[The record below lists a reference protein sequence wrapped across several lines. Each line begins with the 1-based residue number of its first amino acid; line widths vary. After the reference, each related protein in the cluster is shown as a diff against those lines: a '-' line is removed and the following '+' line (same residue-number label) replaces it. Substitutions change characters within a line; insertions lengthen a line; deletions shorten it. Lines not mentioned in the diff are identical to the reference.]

1 MSSKKIIGRKEKIS
15 FLDWGITNISAKIDT
30 GAYTSSIHCDY
41 AEERIENGSKVLY
54 FKLLAVLDRKYSG
67 KELRATTYTQ
77 KRVKN
82 SFGEAEVRYKVSTKV
97 RMFGEEFEAEF
108 TLTDRSKMRNAV
120 LIGRK
125 LIHGRFLVDVSQ
137 VHLSNPR
144 KNKTTPTT

>member
-1 MSSKKIIGRKEKIS
+1 MSNKKIIGRKEKIS
-15 FLDWGITNISAKIDT
+15 FLDWGIANISAKIDT
-30 GAYTSSIHCDY
+30 GAYTSSIHCDF
-41 AEERIENGSKVLY
+41 AEEREENGSKVLY
-54 FKLLAVLDRKYSG
+54 FKLLSVLDRKYSG
-67 KELRATTYTQ
+67 KELRATNYTQ

-125 LIHGRFLVDVSQ
+125 LIQGRFLVDVSQ
-137 VHLSNPR
+137 VHLSTPR
-144 KNKTTPTT
+144 KNITSPTS

>member
-1 MSSKKIIGRKEKIS
+1 MSNKKIIGRKEKIS
-15 FLDWGITNISAKIDT
+15 FLDWGIANISAKIDT
-30 GAYTSSIHCDY
+30 GAYTSSIHCDF
-41 AEERIENGSKVLY
+41 AEEREENGSKVLY
-54 FKLLAVLDRKYSG
+54 FKLLSVLDRKYSG
-67 KELRATTYTQ
+67 KELRATNYTQ

-125 LIHGRFLVDVSQ
+125 LIQGRFLVDVSQ
-137 VHLSNPR
+137 VHLSAPR
-144 KNKTTPTT
+144 KNKTSPTS

>member
-1 MSSKKIIGRKEKIS
+1 MNTKKIIGRKEKIS
-15 FLDWGITNISAKIDT
+15 FPEWGVHLISCKIDT
-30 GAYTSSIHCDY
+30 GAYTSSVHRDF
-41 AEERIENGSKVLY
+41 AEEREENGEKVLY
-54 FKLLAVLDRKYSG
+54 FKLLSTLDRKYSG
-67 KELRATTYTQ
+67 KELRATNYTQ

-97 RMFGEEFEAEF
+97 RMFGEDFEAEF

-137 VHLSNPR
+137 VHLSSPKR
-144 KNKTTPTT
+144 SKKTSIR

>member
-1 MSSKKIIGRKEKIS
+1 MSEKKIIGRKEKIS
-15 FLDWGITNISAKIDT
+15 FPDWGIKSISSKIDT

-41 AEERIENGSKVLY
+41 SEEREEEGVKVLY
-54 FKLLAVLDRKYSG
+54 FKLLSILDRRYSG
-67 KELRATTYTQ
+67 KELKATSYTQ

-82 SFGEAEVRYKVSTKV
+82 SFGEAEIRYKVSTKV

-137 VHLSNPR
+137 VHISSPK
-144 KNKTTPTT
+144 KNKPTHKQ